1 MKTLPFI
8 AILVSMFLTPDSL
21 AQKLNQ
27 VVLDAYEIR
36 MNGNADEAADMLKKY
51 IEKDSSN
58 AMVYFEYARALCH
71 LSPVLL
77 EFNRTER
84 KLINNTDTIK
94 RDEALAMVEKAIE
107 LDFWNQYF
115 HFLRGNI
122 HTGNSSR
129 EKNIYRNDNLSA
141 QTDQLFLV
149 IESNFNSKPDINL
162 ALGLHTKYLID
173 GLRDSAEMQPQK
185 IEKYRNFIKENDSYE
200 YVKLVKRE
208 SVVNRKLSNL
218 DYFSQFLKTDS
229 LNVDL
234 LKELGNLCLYADSV
248 TQGIK
253 YYENALRISGDY
265 QDVLGFLWLNPIA
278 ESKSLRHNL
287 NVESK
292 ETLDEWKVEKIMAFL
307 ETNPN
312 APSKCLS
319 YMSLS
324 NIYKRWGENEKA
336 QEMELMARKT
346 EPYFY
351 KLGHYDEAL
360 LRNPLEVFEYCNLRE
375 NLSE

>member
-8 AILVSMFLTPDSL
+8 AILVSMFLTPVSL

-27 VVLDAYEIR
+27 VVLDAYHLR
-36 MNGNADEAADMLKKY
+36 MNNEATEAADLLENYLKK
-51 IEKDSSN
+51 DSTD
-58 AMVYFEYARALCH
+58 ALVYFEYARTLCH
-71 LSPVLL
+71 LSPEQI
-77 EFNRTER
+77 EFNRAER
-84 KLINNTDTIK
+84 KRINNTDTLKRMQALGAIDRAIK
-94 RDEALAMVEKAIE
+94 LDPWNHYYSSLRTDIIFSLGSNFQSKVKLDQIDNTFNVLEKDFEVRPSIEIAHGLYVKYYMQSLMDSTKADPVKIKKYRDYLEE
-107 LDFWNQYF
+107 
-115 HFLRGNI
+115 
-122 HTGNSSR
+122 
-129 EKNIYRNDNLSA
+129 NDRF
-141 QTDQLFLV
+141 LFLK
-149 IESNFNSKPDINL
+149 I
-162 ALGLHTKYLID
+162 KYEEV
-173 GLRDSAEMQPQK
+173 GSGKKMSR
-185 IEKYRNFIKENDSYE
+185 
-200 YVKLVKRE
+200 
-208 SVVNRKLSNL
+208 L
-218 DYFSQFLKTDS
+218 DYYLQFLTTDS
-229 LNVDL
+229 LNFKL
-234 LKELGNLCLYADSV
+234 LKQLGDIYLEKDSV
-248 TQGIK
+248 TRAIGF
-253 YYENALRISGDY
+253 YEDALEISGDY

-324 NIYKRWGENEKA
+324 NIYRRWGENEKA

-351 KLGHYDEAL
+351 KLGHYDETL